1 LPTLSGESCG
11 ACLASP
17 PPFDAAVTAFDYRFP
32 LDRLVQRFK
41 FSGDLA
47 IGAYLGRALAAAVI
61 TTPRPDLIL
70 ASPASA
76 ARIRERGFN
85 QALVLAR
92 SVAARVGVALEP
104 ATVRK
109 IRHTPPQAGLDRQE
123 RRRNLRQAFEC
134 HRRLDGLHV
143 ALVDDV
149 MTTGSTLAAV
159 AAELKRAGAVRVSGW
174 VLART
179 PSPDSGS

>member
-1 LPTLSGESCG
+1 L
-11 ACLASP
+11 
-17 PPFDAAVTAFDYRFP
+17 TAFNYRFP

-47 IGAYLGRALAAAVI
+47 IGAYLGAALAAVAARSA
-61 TTPRPDLIL
+61 RPDVIL

-92 SVAARVGVALEP
+92 SVAARVGVPLEP
-104 ATVRK
+104 TALRK
-109 IRHTPPQAGLDRQE
+109 IRHTPPQAGLDRDE
-123 RRRNLRQAFEC
+123 RRRNLRRAFEC
-134 HRRLDGLHV
+134 ARRLDGLHV

-149 MTTGSTLAAV
+149 MTTGSTLDAV
-159 AAELKRAGAVRVSGW
+159 AAVLKRSGATRVSGW

-179 PSPDSGS
+179 PPPDSRI

>member
-1 LPTLSGESCG
+1 L
-11 ACLASP
+11 
-17 PPFDAAVTAFDYRFP
+17 TAFDYRFP

-47 IGAYLGRALAAAVI
+47 IGAYLGAALAAVAAGS
-61 TTPRPDLIL
+61 PRPDLIL

-85 QALVLAR
+85 QALILAQR
-92 SVAARVGVALEP
+92 VAARVGVPLERSTP
-104 ATVRK
+104 RK
-109 IRHTPPQAGLDRQE
+109 VRHTPPQAGLGRDE
-123 RRRNLRQAFEC
+123 RRRNLQRAFEC
-134 HRRLDGLHV
+134 ARRLDGLHI
-143 ALVDDV
+143 ALIDDV
-149 MTTGSTLAAV
+149 MTTASTLAAV
-159 AAELKRAGAVRVSGW
+159 AAVLKKAGAVRVSGW